1 MISIIIPTLN
11 EEEYLPKLL
20 ESIHGQ
26 RFKGMEIIVADA
38 GSKDRT
44 VQIAKAHG
52 CKVTP
57 GGLPGKGRNEGA
69 KVAKGDVLFFVDSD
83 ALLPPHFLE
92 RFLREFDRRKLDV
105 AGCAMKLPGKKKIY
119 RVFEKLYTLY
129 FKATERF
136 YPHATN
142 CIVIRRQLHEKIGG
156 FDETMKLGEDFFYVR
171 AAAKHGKFG
180 FIPSLSFFASPRRAE
195 EDMKKIIV
203 QYFLAEVYMTLVG
216 PIRTDLFKYRF
227 GHPAKNKSA
236 SSADAPKRHKEKPH
250 EKKDL
255 S

>member
-20 ESIHGQ
+20 RSIHEQ
-26 RFKGMEIIVADA
+26 HFKDMEIIVADA

-119 RVFEKLYTLY
+119 RIFEKLFTLY
-129 FKATERF
+129 FKATARF
-136 YPHATN
+136 YPHASN
-142 CIVIRRQLHEKIGG
+142 CIVIKRALHEKIGG
-156 FDETMKLGEDFFYVR
+156 FDESMKLGEDFFYVR

-203 QYFLAEVYMTLVG
+203 QYFLAEMYMTFIG

-227 GHPAKNKSA
+227 GHPAKTKKKS
-236 SSADAPKRHKEKPH
+236 
-250 EKKDL
+250 
-255 S
+255 

>member
-20 ESIHGQ
+20 ESIRQQ
-26 RFKGMEIIVADA
+26 RFKDLEIIVADA

-44 VQIAKAHG
+44 VEIAKAHG

-57 GGLPGKGRNEGA
+57 GGNPGKGRNEGA
-69 KVAKGDVLFFVDSD
+69 SVARGDILFFIDSD

-105 AGCAMKLPGKKKIY
+105 AGCRMKFPSKKKIL
-119 RVFEKLYTLY
+119 RIFEKLFTLY
-129 FKATERF
+129 FRATARF
-136 YPHATN
+136 YPHASN
-142 CIVIRRQLHEKIGG
+142 CIVIKRALHEKIGG

-171 AAAKHGKFG
+171 AAAKQGKFG
-180 FIPSLSFFASPRRAE
+180 FLTNVWFSASPRRAE
-195 EDMKKIIV
+195 EDMKKIMV
-203 QYFLAEVYMTLVG
+203 QYFLAEIYMTFIG

-227 GHPAKNKSA
+227 DHVSKS
-236 SSADAPKRHKEKPH
+236 
-250 EKKDL
+250 KKKKQ
-255 S
+255 SP

>member
-20 ESIHGQ
+20 ESIRAQ
-26 RFKGMEIIVADA
+26 RFKDMEIIVADA

-44 VQIAKAHG
+44 REIAKNRG
-52 CKVTP
+52 CKVVK

-69 KVAKGDVLFFVDSD
+69 KVARGEILFFIDSD
-83 ALLPPHFLE
+83 ATIPPHFFE
-92 RFLREFDRRKLDV
+92 RFLREFNRRKLDV
-105 AGCAMKLPGKKKIY
+105 AGCAMKLPGKKKMY

-142 CIVIRRQLHEKIGG
+142 CIVIKRQLHEKIGG

-171 AAAKHGKFG
+171 SAAKKGKFG
-180 FIPSLSFFASPRRAE
+180 FIPSLHFYASPRRAE

-203 QYFLAEVYMTLVG
+203 QYFLAEMYMTFVG
-216 PIRTDLFKYRF
+216 PIRTNLFRYRF
-227 GHPAKNKSA
+227 GHPAKKQ
-236 SSADAPKRHKEKPH
+236 KEI
-250 EKKDL
+250 
-255 S
+255 